1 MTLQDALFNWLQIRI
16 VAEARPLDEAARKTA
31 DFFEEILREDHGV
44 SEFEKTEADEFRL
57 RIDYV
62 REGEKQSAFFDR
74 EHARRLLAD
83 IDSNPKYNE

>member
-1 MTLQDALFNWLQIRI
+1 MTLQDALFNWLQILI

-31 DFFEEILREDHGV
+31 DFFEEILREDHGL
-44 SEFEKTEADEFRL
+44 SEFEKTEADEHRL

-74 EHARRLLAD
+74 EQAQRLLAD